1 MDMKPLLTAIFL
13 AGLVA
18 AVHIALGEYG
28 RRHGWS
34 ADAENA
40 AQGVLWL
47 AMLGGGL
54 FFLGGGG

>member
-1 MDMKPLLTAIFL
+1 MKPLLTAIFL

-18 AVHIALGEYG
+18 AVHIALGEYA
-28 RRHGWS
+28 RRRGWS
-34 ADAENA
+34 GDAELA
-40 AQGVLWL
+40 ALGALWL